1 MEYLSVH
8 YVSSEV
14 WSVMRDV
21 TKQTIKIGLFLVPTF
36 VSIDFCVRYMKE
48 GLNEASSKAAILEN
62 MAKGLVL
69 TLLLCHFEEINQ
81 VLDNVTTG
89 LTDELGLNKAIQKYL
104 AAQKSNLEAN
114 QSDGFWGSG
123 NYIIQSL
130 LNKIKN
136 LVLGFLQMFSRG
148 VMHAIRGYLLVF
160 STQIGP
166 LAIAMSALPGRYQK
180 IAANW
185 FSLHLSFFMWGF
197 TMALIDLSIVH
208 LNIKTVTGCSMLNL
222 IGAVALVAMYLI
234 VGTITGLYIGE
245 MMGGTIFTTVT
256 SFAIHQIL
264 ATGKQ
269 IYKIKKRAFK

>member
-14 WSVMRDV
+14 WHVMGQV
-21 TKQTIKIGLFLVPTF
+21 TKTTTAIALLLLPTF
-36 VSIDFCVRYMKE
+36 ISIDFCIRYLKE
-48 GLNEASSKAAILEN
+48 GLNQFSSKAAIIEN
-62 MAKGLVL
+62 MAKGMVL
-69 TLLLCHFEEINQ
+69 SLLLCHFEEINQ
-81 VLDNVTTG
+81 VLDHITSA
-89 LTDELGLNKAIQKYL
+89 LIDELGLNKAMQNYLERQK
-104 AAQKSNLEAN
+104 ATLEAH
-114 QSDGFWGSG
+114 QADGFWGSG

-185 FSLHLSFFMWGF
+185 FGLHLSFFMWGL
-197 TMALIDLSIVH
+197 TMALIDFSIIG
-208 LNIKTVTGCSMLNL
+208 LKIQTVDGCSMLNL

-245 MMGGTIFTTVT
+245 MMGSTIFTTVT
-256 SFAIHQIL
+256 TFAIHQII

-269 IYKIKKRAFK
+269 IYKLKKKSI